1 MKKKRK
7 NKRKVLTRALLHLL
21 NKINGQ
27 LDFVEKMIPQSFLST
42 RYRRR
47 RSTIKL
53 IYKQQQEMF
62 VNGLKR
68 IKDRIVSIDKPYVRP
83 IIRGKENKLVEFG
96 AKVNKLQIDGISFI
110 EHLNF
115 NAFNEGIRFTKTV
128 FLAQK
133 LTEKKVKVVGADA
146 IYANNKNRKFVT
158 KHGLKTDF
166 KPKGRRSK
174 HRKHQDQL
182 ARMITK
188 ERASRLEGSFGTDKE
203 HFLLKKNLARTR
215 KTEILMIFFGIHT
228 SNALNIGRRIA
239 KKAKI
244 AA

>member
-1 MKKKRK
+1 
-7 NKRKVLTRALLHLL
+7 
-21 NKINGQ
+21 
-27 LDFVEKMIPQSFLST
+27 
-42 RYRRR
+42 
-47 RSTIKL
+47 
-53 IYKQQQEMF
+53 MF
-62 VNGLKR
+62 YLFSATLM
-68 IKDRIVSIDKPYVRP
+68 DT
-83 IIRGKENKLVEFG
+83 L
-96 AKVNKLQIDGISFI
+96 I
-110 EHLNF
+110 EHLSF
-115 NAFNEGIRFTKTV
+115 NAFNEGIRLIQTI
-128 FLAQK
+128 FLAQP
-133 LTEKKVKVVGADA
+133 LTKKKVKIVSADA

-158 KHGLKTDF
+158 KHDIKTDF

-182 ARMITK
+182 AQMITK

-228 SNALNIGRRIA
+228 SNALNIGRRIT